1 MRVAYLYLM
10 KDQPDAVRAVVPAHA
25 SYWRGLELPGYVGGP
40 FDDRS
45 GGLIT
50 FEVEST
56 EQADDLVAND
66 PFVRESLLESRWL
79 KTWQV
84 E

>member
-1 MRVAYLYLM
+1 MRVVYLYGM
-10 KDQPDAVRAVVPAHA
+10 EDQPGAVRAVVPAHA
-25 SYWRGLELPGYVGGP
+25 SHWRGLALPGYLGGP

-50 FEVEST
+50 VEVEST
-56 EQADDLVAND
+56 EQPDDLVAND
-66 PFVRESLLESRWL
+66 PFVRERLLESRWL